1 MPYVF
6 MEELGEG
13 MEEADVVDRDA
24 YTTLETERDV
34 LQLERDEAN
43 GKVESLKAELESA
56 KTKFA
61 DAFLT
66 TPERMKSVQASDI
79 AEDSVPQTFDAL
91 FAGRN
96 KHNAN

>member
-13 MEEADVVDRDA
+13 MEEADVVSRDD
-24 YTTLETERDV
+24 YSTLETERDV
-34 LQLERDEAN
+34 LALEKEDAVARAET
-43 GKVESLKAELESA
+43 LKAELESA

-66 TPERMKSVQASDI
+66 TPDKVKSNQSRDI
-79 AEDSVPQTFDAL
+79 REDGFEQTFDAL
-91 FAGRN
+91 FAERN
-96 KHNAN
+96 KYNAN